1 MHALSILVAGFTLTG
16 LFLMTFLYA
25 PVEATMGIVQ
35 KVFYFHVPAAYAMYL
50 SWGIC
55 TVASIHYLAKR
66 GEKSDMLA
74 KSAAEVALLFAAIV
88 MITGPLWGRRA
99 WGAFW
104 TFDPRLTASL
114 LFTLIIAAYLLLR
127 TLSDGDKERRF
138 AAALS
143 ILGAAIVPLIHV
155 SVDKWRGQHP
165 VLKKGGLEM
174 PMKVTLILGF
184 VAFTALAVSLLMRRY
199 GLERNRRRLDRL
211 EEEADVRGIL
221 GDGH

>member
-1 MHALSILVAGFTLTG
+1 MHALLILSSGLSLLG

-25 PVEATMGIVQ
+25 PVEATMGLIQ

-55 TVASIHYLAKR
+55 TLASIHYLVKR
-66 GEKSDMLA
+66 EERSDSLA

-99 WGAFW
+99 WGAYW

-114 LFTLIIAAYLLLR
+114 LFTLIILAYLLLR
-127 TLSDGDKERRF
+127 TLSDGNKERRF

-143 ILGAAIVPLIHV
+143 I
-155 SVDKWRGQHP
+155 
-165 VLKKGGLEM
+165 
-174 PMKVTLILGF
+174 
-184 VAFTALAVSLLMRRY
+184 
-199 GLERNRRRLDRL
+199 
-211 EEEADVRGIL
+211 
-221 GDGH
+221 